1 MVIGFLKYFS
11 EVRETVPVFT
21 SM

>member
-1 MVIGFLKYFS
+1 LKYFS
-11 EVRETVPVFT
+11 EARETVPVFT